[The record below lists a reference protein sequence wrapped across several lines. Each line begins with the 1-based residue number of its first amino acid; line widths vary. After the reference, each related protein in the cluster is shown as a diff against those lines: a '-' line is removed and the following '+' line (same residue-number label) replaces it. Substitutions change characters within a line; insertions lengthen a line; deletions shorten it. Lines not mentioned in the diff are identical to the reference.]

1 MTARAVFPPGDARED
16 WTILRALSG
25 HLGQEL
31 PYNTIEELRAAM
43 YEAAPQL
50 AAIDQVEAANPADLG
65 ELVSQD
71 GKLNSGAFASPVKD
85 FYLTNPIA
93 RASAVMAE
101 CSALRRGRKLDAAE

>member
-25 HLGQEL
+25 HLRKEL

-50 AAIDQVEAANPADLG
+50 AAIDQTQPANPADLS
-65 ELVSQD
+65 ELVNQG
-71 GKLNSGAFASPVKD
+71 GKLNSSPFASPVKD

-101 CSALRRGRKLDAAE
+101 CSALRRGQKLDAAE